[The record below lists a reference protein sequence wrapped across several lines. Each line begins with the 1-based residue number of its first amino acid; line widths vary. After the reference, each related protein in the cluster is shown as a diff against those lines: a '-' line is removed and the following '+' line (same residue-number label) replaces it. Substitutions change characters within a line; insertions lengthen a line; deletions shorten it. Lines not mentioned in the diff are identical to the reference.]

1 MSLKHAYAALALAAL
16 IAPAAAADAFK
27 VKVDETVTLKL
38 TSPANSVVIGNAAVA
53 DVAVHDPMTLLITG
67 KSFGSTN
74 LLVLDRAG
82 RTIYSS
88 QLAVAD
94 SPNDSITIV
103 RAGGSYTYSC
113 IDKCRATPTV
123 GDAPSHFGETMS
135 TISGKQAAGQGSG
148 N

>member
-16 IAPAAAADAFK
+16 IAPAAVADPFK
-27 VKVDETVTLKL
+27 VKIDETVTLKL

-94 SPNDSITIV
+94 SPSDSITIV
-103 RAGGSYTYSC
+103 RAGGNYTYSC
-113 IDKCRATPTV
+113 IDKCRPTPTV
-123 GDAPSHFGETMS
+123 GDAPNHFGETMS
-135 TISGKQAAGQGSG
+135 TISGKQSAGQGNG